1 MTNLM
6 PFMATLNKALLIPL
20 AIMCI
25 VVLCSPA
32 IQITLSTKKNK
43 YIGLIFPAVVLIF
56 FLIIVILYQPGVI
69 LSLLMTIGAP
79 GALVAFH
86 IIIRK
91 NMRY

>member
-43 YIGLIFPAVVLIF
+43 YIV
-56 FLIIVILYQPGVI
+56 VILYQPGVI